1 MGQRCPGFPSLEKG
15 DYMKRKI
22 NINRLIFLV
31 LCLLILPVSAG
42 ATSVADSCT
51 LFHEDFSGLSAHSWF
66 YEAMQ
71 IQNEKLVFSRPG
83 DESVGIAAVNFL
95 PAGPFA
101 VDVEVQADMQ
111 DADAGFAIYSFT
123 NGDVFLNVNG
133 ITADGVSVFVFP
145 GLSTMFF
152 GAWDVTN
159 SQWWISDPYPLN
171 TPINAVGL
179 KYGEDRI
186 TIRINKSDTDATL
199 SGNFA
204 LAGSVMDTL
213 WIMAYGPNSAFAF
226 DNVCAD
232 PVSSA
237 SPEVTE
243 PTLTDNLD
251 LILPVIKLDTLFLR
265 ASFEFV
271 PDPNAI
277 VFRLKDFAEIQNP
290 GYANPVILS
299 PELEIFIPSLKITGV
314 PYWISMAYDPARTA
328 GNNFYFVLKNFGAA
342 EGASA
347 ESFMASGTASTDSG
361 VSVQT
366 ASGAAVFVP
375 AGAVAPGLNGQAGTA
390 VFSIEKDNSPT
401 PVLPEGE
408 KRISDIYRFGPGG
421 FNFQQ
426 AVTVTI
432 PLTGADAVENAVL
445 YRINET
451 TNAVELLGGV
461 FDAAARTVT
470 GQTTHFSPIFAAS
483 APLRDSAAGCIL
495 LDNTGASQYTWRNV
509 CAAEI
514 LEFYFPGAAPFEG
527 AASVSPDGC
536 TSGWCNRINYIV
548 PQGRYRLCVE
558 TWTRDYQSDLPRL
571 VGHRILPEVVN
582 VNRPYRYPWY
592 EISKTVYLGQ
602 LTMDQEGP
610 CPCSSVPT
618 PSVGTGDLGIT
629 LVWHSSVPVDLD
641 LWVTEPNGNVIDYG
655 SPASAAGGQLDI
667 DNQCDDYVAG
677 RPENIFWT
685 NPPAGNYKV
694 EVNWW
699 SYCDTPL
706 SSTSYEVRVVNKGET
721 KTYTGTVAADATV
734 HVTTVNVQ

>member
-1 MGQRCPGFPSLEKG
+1 
-15 DYMKRKI
+15 MKNKA
-22 NINRLIFLV
+22 NFVPAIFCAV
-31 LCLLILPVSAG
+31 CLLIFPLSAG

-51 LFHEDFSGLSAHSWF
+51 LFHEDFSGLSAHSWT

-71 IQNEKLVFSRPG
+71 IHNEKLVFSRPADG
-83 DESVGIAAVNFL
+83 SMGVASVPFL

-101 VDVEVQADMQ
+101 VDVEVEADMQ
-111 DADAGFAIYSFT
+111 DADGAFGIYPFT

-145 GLSTMFF
+145 GLGSMFF
-152 GAWDVTN
+152 GAWDLN
-159 SQWWISDPYPLN
+159 NGQWWISDPYPLN
-171 TPINAVGL
+171 TPVNAVGL
-179 KYGEDRI
+179 KYAEDRI

-232 PVSSA
+232 PVLS
-237 SPEVTE
+237 E
-243 PTLTDNLD
+243 PLLTDSLD
-251 LILPVIKLDTLFLR
+251 LILPVIKLDSLFLR
-265 ASFEFV
+265 ASFEYT
-271 PDPNAI
+271 PDPGAI
-277 VFRLKDFAEIQNP
+277 VFRMKDFAEIQNP
-290 GYANPVILS
+290 GYGNPVILS
-299 PELEIFIPSLKITGV
+299 PELEIFIPSLKINGA
-314 PYWISMAYDPARTA
+314 PYWISMAYDPARTE

-342 EGASA
+342 EGSAA
-347 ESFMASGTASTDSG
+347 ESFMASGTAGTNSS

-375 AGAVAPGLNGQAGTA
+375 EGSVAPGLDGQAGTA
-390 VFSIEKDNSPT
+390 VFSIEKDNSLT

-432 PLTGADAVENAVL
+432 PLTGAEAVENAVL

-470 GQTTHFSPIFAAS
+470 GQTAHFSPIFAAS
-483 APLRDSAAGCIL
+483 SPLRDTAAGCIL
-495 LDNTGASQYTWRNV
+495 LDNTGASPYTWRNV

-527 AASVSPDGC
+527 SASVSPDGC

-571 VGHRILPEVVN
+571 AGHKILPEIAD
-582 VNRPYRYPWY
+582 VNRPYRYPQY

-602 LTMDQEGP
+602 LTMDQDGP

-641 LWVTEPNGNVIDYG
+641 LWVTEPNGNVISYDNMT
-655 SPASAAGGQLDI
+655 SATGGRLDI

-685 NPPAGNYKV
+685 NPPTGNYRV

-706 SSTSYEVRVVNKGET
+706 TSASYEVRVVNKGET
-721 KTYTGTVAADATV
+721 KTYTGTIAADATV
-734 HVTTVNVQ
+734 HVTTVDVQ